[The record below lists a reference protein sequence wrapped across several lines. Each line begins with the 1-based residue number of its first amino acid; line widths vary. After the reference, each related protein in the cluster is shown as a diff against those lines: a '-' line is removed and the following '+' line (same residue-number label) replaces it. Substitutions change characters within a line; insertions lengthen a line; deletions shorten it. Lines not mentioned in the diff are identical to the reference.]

1 MEKKRKKAIPKAV
14 ELRIRIVPMNPE
26 PIDNEYWQF
35 YCSFPRRWSPDT
47 QIVAKTAK
55 QAKGNARRLTLQQ
68 AQWALELGGLAM
80 KIGGLRGVT
89 GSS

>member
-35 YCSFPRRWSPDT
+35 YCSFPRQGSPDT

-55 QAKGNARRLTLQQ
+55 QAKEM
-68 AQWALELGGLAM
+68 LEDLLYN
-80 KIGGLRGVT
+80 KLNEHDNLEDWR
-89 GSS
+89 